1 MIDETISNIKDLRE
15 NIETEFCDWLSDVK
29 RIVEAVGSIPRIAGK
44 QIYHANSTTDGATPE
59 GYSNL
64 QPLAEGLLFWKV
76 DMPSPS
82 SLLCEIKL
90 WQKHWIKRSEL
101 SDIPEHLS
109 TSFVSCDAD
118 VYPNILVL

>member
-29 RIVEAVGSIPRIAGK
+29 RIVEAVGSIPRNAGK

-64 QPLAEGLLFWKV
+64 QPLAEGLLFWK
-76 DMPSPS
+76 PLPS

-90 WQKHWIKRSEL
+90 WQKH
-101 SDIPEHLS
+101 
-109 TSFVSCDAD
+109 
-118 VYPNILVL
+118 